1 MHQPEPQ
8 SRSFKEL
15 LHTIENGT
23 LKIPQFQRD
32 FVWTREKSAKL
43 IDSILKG
50 YPIGT
55 FILWKTR
62 EQLRAVK
69 NIGGV
74 DLPPTPEGDYA
85 EQVLDGQQRLTSLY
99 AAVNGLTITRTSG
112 STEDFSQICVDLDE
126 DPTTETTIAFSSS
139 PENAEAGRFVRL
151 REVIAKDFNFLSG
164 LSEARRVRLQSYS
177 ERINEYRFSAI
188 LIKDAPLDVATEIFT
203 RINVG
208 GKPLSVFEV
217 MVAKTYDQES
227 DFDLQHKYT
236 GLMEEL
242 AKVEYETLP
251 QSSVLQFASILLTGE
266 AKKRDILG
274 LRTADF
280 RATWP
285 RVEEG
290 FKRAVDYFR
299 GTFRV
304 RASRMLPY
312 GSLIIPFAAFFDEH
326 PDRPTAEQ
334 TQRLRE
340 FFWRVAL
347 TGRYTSAVE
356 GKLGQDVHHAKKIAN
371 GEEPEF
377 DASFSVSLSPHVI
390 DQKGFFRTSRSFA
403 KAMLC
408 LLSYQQPRSF
418 DDGSTVNIDNDWL
431 KQSNSKNYHHF
442 FPKSA
447 LRKRGVDARRA
458 NHIGNITIVDD
469 FLNKKKIGTR
479 MPSDYMAEYR
489 EENADIEATMAT
501 HLITL
506 DDAIWNDD
514 YEAFL
519 QARCATFS
527 KHIREWVPERSIDDS
542 ASVLEI
548 EDDDPDAESD
558 DSNE

>member
-15 LHTIENGT
+15 LHNIESGT

-32 FVWTREKSAKL
+32 FVWTRDKSAKL

-74 DLPPTPEGDYA
+74 DLPPTPDGDYA
-85 EQVLDGQQRLTSLY
+85 EQVLDGQQRLTSLF
-99 AAVNGLTITRTSG
+99 AAVKGLMITRSSG
-112 STEDFSQICVDLDE
+112 GTEDFSQICVDLDE
-126 DPTTETTIAFSSS
+126 DPSMETTVALASV
-139 PENAEAGRFVRL
+139 PEGAEPGRFVRL
-151 REVIAKDFNFLSG
+151 RDVIAKDFDFLST
-164 LSEARRVRLQSYS
+164 LASQRRTRLQAYS
-177 ERINEYRFSAI
+177 ERLNEYRFSAI
-188 LIKDAPLDVATEIFT
+188 LIKDAPLDVATEVFT

-217 MVAKTYDQES
+217 MVAKTYDQPS
-227 DFDLQHKYT
+227 KFDLQDRFHQ
-236 GLMEEL
+236 LMDDL
-242 AKVEYETLP
+242 AGSEYETLP
-251 QSSVLQFASILLTGE
+251 QSAVLQLASILLTGE
-266 AKKRDILG
+266 AKKRNILG
-274 LRTADF
+274 LPTREF
-280 RATWP
+280 RDVWP
-285 RVEEG
+285 RVEDG
-290 FKRAVDYFR
+290 IKRAVDYFR

-312 GSLIIPFAAFFDEH
+312 GSLVIPFAAFFDRH
-326 PDRPTAEQ
+326 PDKPDAGQ
-334 TQRLRE
+334 TKHLRE
-340 FFWRVAL
+340 FFWRVSL

-356 GKLGQDVHHAKKIAN
+356 GKLGQDVQHVLKIAN
-371 GEEPEF
+371 GAAPEF
-377 DASFSVSLSPHVI
+377 DASFSVSLSAHAI

-418 DDGSTVNIDNDWL
+418 DDGSLVNIDNDWL

-442 FPKSA
+442 FPKAA
-447 LRKRGVDARRA
+447 LRQRGIDPRRA
-458 NHIGNITIVDD
+458 NHIANITIVDE
-469 FLNKKKIGTR
+469 FLNKRKIKTR

-489 EENADIEATMAT
+489 DRNPDIGSTMES

-514 YEAFL
+514 YERFL
-519 QARCATFS
+519 ATRCAVFADRLRS
-527 KHIREWVPERSIDDS
+527 WIPERSIDDS
-542 ASVLEI
+542 ASVI
-548 EDDDPDAESD
+548 AVEDEDPDADYDEAED
-558 DSNE
+558 